1 MSERPALHYEA
12 QINDTQNRNTDK
24 KKKQEIRM
32 FYKISKQF
40 FFILCFFVLL
50 NTASLNTV
58 GQTPY
63 DTPSASKCYS
73 VIFIYRAKLS
83 FPVHTQVLPLKNFF
97 KLLR

>member
-24 KKKQEIRM
+24 KKNQEIRM
-32 FYKISKQF
+32 FYKISHNLLKQF

-58 GQTPY
+58 GQTP
-63 DTPSASKCYS
+63 
-73 VIFIYRAKLS
+73 
-83 FPVHTQVLPLKNFF
+83 
-97 KLLR
+97 

>member
-1 MSERPALHYEA
+1 MTPKTETL
-12 QINDTQNRNTDK
+12 TK

-58 GQTPY
+58 GQTP
-63 DTPSASKCYS
+63 
-73 VIFIYRAKLS
+73 
-83 FPVHTQVLPLKNFF
+83 
-97 KLLR
+97 

>member
-50 NTASLNTV
+50 STASLNTV
-58 GQTPY
+58 GQTP
-63 DTPSASKCYS
+63 
-73 VIFIYRAKLS
+73 
-83 FPVHTQVLPLKNFF
+83 
-97 KLLR
+97 